1 MDANTTTATD
11 STVAEAAEAAIA
23 AAASSEAV
31 SGFPIEPIKIL
42 GKKAYP
48 LEETLRYFDTLRSA
62 YDTLQGEHTEATT
75 ENRTLSAEVERERQQ
90 VLDLRLELKA
100 TADSLEAATAEKNT
114 VQNEISRMARATQ
127 QKDLLMDSKEADRKK
142 LEADLADK
150 TTAASRYADEV
161 AELKKKNA
169 KLEESVKLSVSKLE
183 HNTMR
188 QQLEEKVDKLKAQ
201 KAELENA
208 VGQSISPAEHEEL
221 KIQLAAEVAVREAII
236 EANKSAEAK
245 AADEL
250 AAKDAALASKT
261 AEIVECAAV
270 IVAKESEISA
280 LLEEIAA
287 RNAEIERLAEHQ
299 YEIVEGTEIMALENN
314 NTLIPAEFAHK
325 IVNIFGPAQMAAS
338 NYVLEV
344 QAQMDTLLANAQSEA
359 DEKIAIAQRQH
370 DEIVQSAQA
379 QAEELISEATIDAD
393 AKRQKADSVLSKARE
408 NAAQVVS
415 DAEFRAGEEK
425 AAAQKELE
433 TIEALIASAS
443 ARYQKLNAEK
453 VPTLESGAQEQLG

>member
-90 VLDLRLELKA
+90 VLDLRLELKTA
-100 TADSLEAATAEKNT
+100 ADSLEAATAEKNT

-183 HNTMR
+183 HN
-188 QQLEEKVDKLKAQ
+188 
-201 KAELENA
+201 
-208 VGQSISPAEHEEL
+208 H
-221 KIQLAAEVAVREAII
+221 
-236 EANKSAEAK
+236 
-245 AADEL
+245 
-250 AAKDAALASKT
+250 
-261 AEIVECAAV
+261 
-270 IVAKESEISA
+270 
-280 LLEEIAA
+280 
-287 RNAEIERLAEHQ
+287 
-299 YEIVEGTEIMALENN
+299 
-314 NTLIPAEFAHK
+314 
-325 IVNIFGPAQMAAS
+325 
-338 NYVLEV
+338 
-344 QAQMDTLLANAQSEA
+344 
-359 DEKIAIAQRQH
+359 
-370 DEIVQSAQA
+370 
-379 QAEELISEATIDAD
+379 
-393 AKRQKADSVLSKARE
+393 
-408 NAAQVVS
+408 
-415 DAEFRAGEEK
+415 
-425 AAAQKELE
+425 AAA
-433 TIEALIASAS
+433 A
-443 ARYQKLNAEK
+443 
-453 VPTLESGAQEQLG
+453 